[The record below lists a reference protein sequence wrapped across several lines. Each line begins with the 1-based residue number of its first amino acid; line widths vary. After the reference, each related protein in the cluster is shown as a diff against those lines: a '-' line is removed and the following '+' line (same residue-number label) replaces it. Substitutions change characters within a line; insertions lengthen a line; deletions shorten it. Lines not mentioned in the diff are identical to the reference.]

1 MDLIIQ
7 KTLDAIATGF
17 FLQELTEAH
26 LGVAGLA
33 LAGEAA
39 AGWGAAETRAGLL
52 PSTTADRTHRPLRPG
67 EPRSH

>member
-7 KTLDAIATGF
+7 KTLDAIATVF
-17 FLQELTEAH
+17 FLQELTKAH